1 MWENVFHVEGLLFKI
16 GSKAWG
22 LLILNF
28 WLLVTSLPLITI
40 GSSLTAAYYVA
51 IKMIKDDDYRVTLN
65 YFNSFKQN
73 FKKSTALWLILLI
86 IGMILGLDWFYL
98 IRGQEL
104 QSWLTI
110 GVLIVTAL
118 ASQLY
123 QVSFFYLAR
132 YQGNLQVLIKGSLQ
146 IMFQQPVK
154 SLLLVVIFATPFV
167 LMVLSPYMLVFQ
179 LYISLFFGLS
189 FNLFLR
195 TYVLL
200 IIFQKYE

>member
-1 MWENVFHVEGLLFKI
+1 MWENVFHVEGLLFKL

-132 YQGNLQVLIKGSLQ
+132 YQGNLQALIKGSLQ
-146 IMFQQPVK
+146 IMFQQPLK

-200 IIFQKYE
+200 MIFQKYE

>member
-1 MWENVFHVEGLLFKI
+1 MWENVFHVEGLLFKL

-40 GSSLTAAYYVA
+40 GSSLTAAFYVA
-51 IKMIKDDDYRVTLN
+51 IKMIKEDDYRVTLN
-65 YFNSFKQN
+65 YFHSFKQN
-73 FKKSTALWLILLI
+73 IKKSTGLWLILLI
-86 IGMILGLDWFYL
+86 VGMILGLDWFYL

-110 GVLIVTAL
+110 GVIIVTVL

-132 YQGNLQVLIKGSLQ
+132 YQGNLQALIKGSLQ
-146 IMFQQPVK
+146 IMFQQPLK

-200 IIFQKYE
+200 MIFQKYE

>member
-132 YQGNLQVLIKGSLQ
+132 YQGNLQALIKGSLQ
-146 IMFQQPVK
+146 IMFQQPLK

-200 IIFQKYE
+200 MIFQKYE

>member
-132 YQGNLQVLIKGSLQ
+132 YQGNLQALIKGSLQ
-146 IMFQQPVK
+146 IMFQQPLK